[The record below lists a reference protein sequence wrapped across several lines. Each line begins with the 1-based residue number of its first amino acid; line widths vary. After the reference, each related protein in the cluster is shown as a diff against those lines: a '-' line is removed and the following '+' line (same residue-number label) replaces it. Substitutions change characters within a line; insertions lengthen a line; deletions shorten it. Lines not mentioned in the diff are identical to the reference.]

1 MNFASGSNL
10 PKCPAADCDATPNFC
25 DLQKILAVEIALQFV
40 IALCHK
46 SCWFYNLLYT
56 GTVLAQPEPHS
67 ISWPN
72 IEYMYIAHTVHMER
86 IYKRSSFIAFKLRK
100 TSCHVM
106 STEYMDIVHCR

>member
-25 DLQKILAVEIALQFV
+25 DLQKILTVEIALQFV

-56 GTVLAQPEPHS
+56 MLACSTTQHF
-67 ISWPN
+67 
-72 IEYMYIAHTVHMER
+72 MAKH
-86 IYKRSSFIAFKLRK
+86 KL
-100 TSCHVM
+100 H
-106 STEYMDIVHCR
+106 VHCTYCTHGENISEILIHCFQT